1 MPGTTM
7 AFASYLEAFALGFT
21 EVFKDTLKSHPRSY
35 TAFLGEETAEHFY
48 DTDWSVSGLGAMPNK
63 NIGASF
69 STDRIIKGGQ
79 KQFGMT
85 PYGMA
90 CIIEYEAMRWD
101 LYSVFKGL
109 PEELARSMTDR
120 YNIVGHSVLNNSFSA
135 PSSTYQIFASGVAE
149 NILSTTHVRLDG
161 GTWSNASTSNTG
173 LSYLG
178 IQEGMTNFAT
188 QVNQRGRY
196 IMLDAKTLVV
206 APAQRWIADT
216 IVGSQYRPDNANQAL
231 NTLKNGAKVYDSPY
245 ITSTTAWWL
254 IADPK
259 IPRIKMR
266 LGDSPQI
273 RKDNDVR
280 NLNLVM
286 TCYAS
291 FDLQVYD
298 SRGWFGS
305 TGAGA

>member
-21 EVFKDTLKSHPRSY
+21 DVFKDELKTHPRSY
-35 TAFLGEETAEHFY
+35 TAFLGELTAEHFY
-48 DTDWSVSGLGAMPNK
+48 DTDWSVSGLGAMPQK

-90 CIIEYEAMRWD
+90 CVIEYEAMRWD
-101 LYSVFKGL
+101 LYSIFKGL

-149 NILSTTHVRLDG
+149 NIISTAHVRLDG
-161 GTWSNASTSNTG
+161 GTWSNGSASNTG

-178 IQEGMTNFAT
+178 IQEGVTNFAT

-196 IMLDAKTLVV
+196 IMLDFKKLIVGES
-206 APAQRWIADT
+206 QRWIADT

-231 NTLKNGAKVYDSPY
+231 NTLKGAAQVYSSPY
-245 ITSTTAWWL
+245 ITSATAWWL
-254 IADPK
+254 WANPK
-259 IPRIKMR
+259 DVKIKMR
-266 LGDSPQI
+266 LGDSP
-273 RKDNDVR
+273 RVDRDTAVN
-280 NLNLVM
+280 NMNLVM

-298 SRGWFGS
+298 SRGSFGS
-305 TGAGA
+305 TG

>member
-1 MPGTTM
+1 MPGSSM

-21 EVFKDTLKSHPRSY
+21 EVFKDTLKAHPRSY
-35 TAFLGEETAEHFY
+35 TKFLAEETAEHFY
-48 DTDWSVSGLGAMPNK
+48 DTDWSVSGLGAMPTK

-90 CIIEYEAMRWD
+90 CVIEYEAMRWD

-120 YNIVGHSVLNNSFSA
+120 YNIVGHSILNNSFSA
-135 PSSTYQIFASGVAE
+135 PNSTYQIFASGVAE
-149 NILSTTHVRLDG
+149 NILSSTHVRLDG
-161 GTWSNASTSNTG
+161 GTWSNLSASATG

-178 IQEGMTNFAT
+178 IQEGVTNLNKL
-188 QVNQRGRY
+188 VNQRGRY
-196 IMLDAKTLVV
+196 VMVSSKTLVTSEE
-206 APAQRWIADT
+206 QRWIAET
-216 IVGSQYRPDNANQAL
+216 LFGSEYRPDNANRAL
-231 NTLKNGAKVYDSPY
+231 NTIKNSHDVYSSPY

-254 IADPK
+254 VGNTKDI
-259 IPRIKMR
+259 RIKMR

-280 NLNLVM
+280 NLSLVM

-291 FDLQVYD
+291 FDLAVYD
-298 SRGWFGS
+298 SRGLFGS
-305 TGAGA
+305 AGA